1 MEPLRTVLLWLHVLA
16 ALLWIGSSACIAIAG
31 VVAASNQEESSD
43 LKRVIPRLNR
53 LNFSAAIVVGSA
65 GLLNLLLVARLRGFR
80 LSLNFSA
87 ILALKVMLYLL
98 MLSILVAALRSSGTS
113 RAAINSAL
121 TAGLGILAMG
131 LGIWL
136 AGS

>member
-1 MEPLRTVLLWLHVLA
+1 M
-16 ALLWIGSSACIAIAG
+16 
-31 VVAASNQEESSD
+31 
-43 LKRVIPRLNR
+43 
-53 LNFSAAIVVGSA
+53 GSA